1 MKVLTMEPCIP
12 RMNADEFRRFMEDTK
27 SKTRIINEYQSLF
40 MKKEEEIK
48 STLEQNKEVEIKGC
62 LSYLQ
67 FLYYGPQS
75 KKNQVVP
82 KVSFVDGYDIKHK
95 FLCTK
100 NPTKEDSE
108 MFWQS
113 VWDNHVEIIVMI
125 GKLNEK
131 SFQYWSSTERK
142 SVVSGKFKITT
153 REVIVHSHFTA
164 TMLTLTSMTLK
175 PRQRR
180 LVFHYQYTE
189 WPKGSLPHPKH
200 FLDFY
205 FFFDNAYDKLKNR
218 MPDKKAAPVLI
229 HCFDGLGG
237 SQVFCAIDICKT
249 KYDSTDVVSVSHV
262 VERMR
267 EQKPGSINSSD
278 LYTLCYEIVK
288 GYVLRI

>member
-1 MKVLTMEPCIP
+1 MKSLTTEPRIP
-12 RMNADEFRRFMEDTK
+12 RMKADEFLRFMEDPK
-27 SKTRIINEYQSLF
+27 SKVRIVEEYQSTFL
-40 MKKEEEIK
+40 KEGEEIK

-67 FLYYGPQS
+67 FLYYGPAS
-75 KKNQVVP
+75 KKNQAILRA
-82 KVSFVDGYDIKHK
+82 SFVDGYDTKHK

-100 NPTKEDSE
+100 NPAEEDSE
-108 MFWQS
+108 VFWQS

-125 GKLNEK
+125 GKLTEK
-131 SFQYWSSTERK
+131 SYQYWSSTERQ

-164 TMLTLTSMTLK
+164 TLLTLTSMK
-175 PRQRR
+175 QRR
-180 LVFHYQYTE
+180 LVFHYQYTD
-189 WPKGSLPHPKH
+189 WPKGSLPHPGH

-205 FFFDNAYDKLKNR
+205 FFVDNVYLKLKNR
-218 MPDKKAAPVLI
+218 MPNNKSTPILI

-237 SQVFCAIDICKT
+237 SQVFCAIDICIT
-249 KYDSTDVVSVSHV
+249 KYDLTKVVSLSHV

-278 LYTLCYEIVK
+278 LYALCYEIIK
-288 GYVLRI
+288 GYV